1 MMITMHCQ
9 VLVQPQPTH
18 RHHVPRNHHHHVPMY
33 QVWPTQ
39 YEHAPLQTPTPYQ
52 QVPLQIPTQYQ
63 QVRINQMWQVPL
75 QIPTQYQQVPM
86 NQALVEKGS
95 KRLEIVAPGP
105 KGEAPK
111 VKRGTSTG
119 SPTDELAAQVDRQ
132 CVSDLCVMHRQFVNE
147 ERLSKENVGGVVQSI
162 YKI

>member
-18 RHHVPRNHHHHVPMY
+18 RHHVPTNHHHHVPMY

-39 YEHAPLQTPTPYQ
+39 YEHVPLQAPTQYQQVPLQTPTQYQ

-132 CVSDLCVMHRQFVNE
+132 CVSDLCVMH
-147 ERLSKENVGGVVQSI
+147 VV
-162 YKI
+162 

>member
-18 RHHVPRNHHHHVPMY
+18 RHHVPTNHHHHVPMY

-39 YEHAPLQTPTPYQ
+39 YEHVPLQAPTQYQ

-75 QIPTQYQQVPM
+75 QTPTQNQQVPM
-86 NQALVEKGS
+86 NQALVEKRS

-105 KGEAPK
+105 KDEAPK

-132 CVSDLCVMHRQFVNE
+132 CVSDLCVMH
-147 ERLSKENVGGVVQSI
+147 VV
-162 YKI
+162 